1 MSVEPR
7 PDSPFAPTA
16 KRVVDLTP
24 GAGAPADRSAAA
36 GEVTVLLQRWRA
48 GDDAALDSLTP
59 LVYDELHKLAHAY
72 MRREHAADLL
82 QTTALVNEAYLR
94 LVGLDVRWQGR
105 SHFFAICAKLMRHIL
120 VDHARR
126 RRAEKRGG
134 PLPPLRLGDF
144 EIPAERADHLVAL
157 DDALRDLET
166 VDPRKCEAL
175 CLHYFGG
182 MTAAEIADV
191 LGVGKRTVERDL
203 RLARAWVAD
212 AMAAPT

>member
-1 MSVEPR
+1 MSPET
-7 PDSPFAPTA
+7 SSEA
-16 KRVVDLTP
+16 
-24 GAGAPADRSAAA
+24 SAEVTA
-36 GEVTVLLQRWRA
+36 GEVTTLLQRWRA
-48 GDDAALDSLTP
+48 GDDDALERLTP
-59 LVYDELHKLAHAY
+59 LVYDELHRLAHAY

-105 SHFFAICAKLMRHIL
+105 SHFFAICAQLMRRIL

-134 PLPPLRLGDF
+134 PLPPLRLGDL

-157 DDALRDLET
+157 DDALRDLES
-166 VDPRKCEAL
+166 VDVRKCEAL
-175 CLHYFGG
+175 VMHYFGG
-182 MTAAEIADV
+182 MTALEIGDA
-191 LGVGKRTVERDL
+191 LGVSQRTVERDL

-212 AMAAPT
+212 AMTTR